1 MLPAVCCPRAKV
13 FLILLGFVM
22 PFVAEGQDETRARDL
37 GIPFAGTPGP
47 LNAITDVAGVTVGHT
62 TLITGD
68 GKLNVGSGPVRTGVT
83 AVHPRGKTYDP
94 VFSGWYALNGNGE
107 MTGTTWVEESG
118 FLESPVVITNTHS
131 VGVARDATIE
141 WQYANN
147 LFDPLPDDPDVFWSL
162 PVVAETYDGDLND
175 INGFHVTK
183 EHVISA
189 LESAKS
195 GPVAEGNVGGGTGM
209 ICHQF
214 KGGIGTASRQVEI
227 ADHEYTIG
235 ILVQANYGVRETFT
249 IAGVPLGNEL
259 SDLMPEFRPT
269 DRETGSII
277 VIVATDAPLLPHQL
291 KRLARRVPLGISK
304 VGGYASNGSGD
315 IFIAF
320 STANPGAA
328 ARKGILDVEMLPN
341 DSISPLFLA
350 TAQATEEAIVN
361 AMVAA
366 RTMTGINGNTV
377 YALPHDRLI
386 DILKEHD
393 RVP

>member
-1 MLPAVCCPRAKV
+1 VK
-13 FLILLGFVM
+13 
-22 PFVAEGQDETRARDL
+22 
-37 GIPFAGTPGP
+37 
-47 LNAITDVAGVTVGHT
+47 
-62 TLITGD
+62 
-68 GKLNVGSGPVRTGVT
+68 
-83 AVHPRGKTYDP
+83 
-94 VFSGWYALNGNGE
+94 
-107 MTGTTWVEESG
+107 
-118 FLESPVVITNTHS
+118 
-131 VGVARDATIE
+131 
-141 WQYANN
+141 
-147 LFDPLPDDPDVFWSL
+147 
-162 PVVAETYDGDLND
+162 
-175 INGFHVTK
+175 
-183 EHVISA
+183 
-189 LESAKS
+189 
-195 GPVAEGNVGGGTGM
+195 
-209 ICHQF
+209 
-214 KGGIGTASRQVEI
+214 I

-235 ILVQANYGVRETFT
+235 ILVQANYGIRETFT
-249 IAGVPLGNEL
+249 IAGVPLGDEL

-328 ARKGILDVEMLPN
+328 ARKGILDIEMLPN

-386 DILKEHD
+386 DILKEYD